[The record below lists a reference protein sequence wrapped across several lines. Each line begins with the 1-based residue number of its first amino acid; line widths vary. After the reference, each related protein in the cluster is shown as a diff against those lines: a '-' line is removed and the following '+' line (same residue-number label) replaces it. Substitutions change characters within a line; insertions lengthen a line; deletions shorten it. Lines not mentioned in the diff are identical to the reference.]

1 MPVATRHYDSPFSAT
16 QRFAC
21 FSNAVAAGV
30 AGIGLA
36 VLLESMAAWVAGA
49 PVALL
54 SPSAAVTVGAAVVV
68 ALLARSQLR
77 LAVMPHLNGMVTS
90 LGGGLGHRRAVD
102 PVLFAVEN
110 NGLGP
115 AIVTTVTYRVQLR
128 GARSLV
134 HGLDHARLLKL
145 LEEHQLLVGTD
156 FSLVRLDPGAS
167 IGRARS
173 RLLGEFGGTF
183 LLRIQRLDVLIEF
196 CDVLGNRY
204 SVVVSAVP
212 ESMRPEPLRPPGASD
227 LREAHDVLP
236 AGVLGHGKGAGG

>member
-1 MPVATRHYDSPFSAT
+1 
-16 QRFAC
+16 
-21 FSNAVAAGV
+21 
-30 AGIGLA
+30 
-36 VLLESMAAWVAGA
+36 MAAWVAGA